1 MSRKQYRILIHI
13 LAVVLG
19 FTPPFFLLLN
29 SDFGS
34 NSIFGVFIICL
45 ASLPLYILN
54 IKYLIP
60 KLLKRGKHLQY
71 FLALMVTMIVYISVF
86 KITIPFDLRRIQ
98 VVRLEGE
105 PISLPGFP
113 IPPMI
118 PFTLM
123 MLIGTTLEMLLAYEN
138 RGKQIEKTLTEKV
151 RAELS
156 FLKSQINPHFFF
168 NTLNSIYALAAIDSY
183 DTQRAILL
191 LSNLMR
197 YLLYESDVDKVSLN
211 KEIQFIN
218 DFIGLQKLRGSEK
231 NCKRIDFSF
240 TGNTEE
246 YKIEPLLL
254 VPFVE
259 NAFKHSHS
267 YDKQTLIEITISVE
281 LDETM
286 IFKCSNSI
294 GEHKEQMEEN
304 SGIGLENVKRRL
316 ALIYPK
322 THDLSIVKSL
332 NTFDVTLIINNEVH
346 SRR

>member
-1 MSRKQYRILIHI
+1 M
-13 LAVVLG
+13 
-19 FTPPFFLLLN
+19 
-29 SDFGS
+29 
-34 NSIFGVFIICL
+34 II
-45 ASLPLYILN
+45 YI
-54 IKYLIP
+54 II
-60 KLLKRGKHLQY
+60 
-71 FLALMVTMIVYISVF
+71 F

-138 RGKQIEKTLTEKV
+138 RGKLIEKTQTEKV
-151 RAELS
+151 KAELS

-183 DTQRAILL
+183 NTQRAILL

-197 YLLYESDVDKVSLN
+197 YLLYESNVDKVSLT
-211 KEIQFIN
+211 KEIQFIH
-218 DFIGLQKLRGSEK
+218 DFIGLQKLRGSMKHER
-231 NCKRIDFSF
+231 NVDFSYE
-240 TGNTEE
+240 GNIEKYE
-246 YKIEPLLL
+246 IEPLLL

-267 YDKQTLIEITISVE
+267 YDKRTSIVISISVKKSKI
-281 LDETM
+281 M
-286 IFKCSNSI
+286 IFKCSNCI
-294 GEHKEQMEEN
+294 GEQKEQIEEN

-316 ALIYPK
+316 ALIYPNAYN
-322 THDLSIVKSL
+322 LSVVKSS
-332 NTFDVTLIINNEVH
+332 NTFDVILTINNEVH
-346 SRR
+346 SR